1 MIDYKLLTEFE
12 EQKTQF
18 LERFIQT
25 KSNKQQI
32 YDKKDSKTELIMRK
46 LEKERLQTPFVC
58 YQFRVKKLRT
68 FDKRNSYNSNSFINN
83 QRSQFKEQTHYENKK
98 RNNSSY
104 DFTQHINRMELNVQ
118 TKEIDTLFRPMQE
131 RRQKTPLKMKL
142 QSLEYGKNYQKLV
155 DKIIDLDKNPIN
167 FKKNLYI

>member
-18 LERFIQT
+18 LQRFIQN
-25 KSNKQQI
+25 KQNKQQS
-32 YDKKDSKTELIMRK
+32 KDSKTELIMRK

-58 YQFRVKKLRT
+58 YQFRVKKLKTFVKRT
-68 FDKRNSYNSNSFINN
+68 SYNSYSFINN
-83 QRSQFKEQTHYENKK
+83 QKVQSKDQTQYDNKK

-104 DFTQHINRMELNVQ
+104 DFTQHINQVELNVQ
-118 TKEIDTLFRPMQE
+118 NKEVDTLFRPMQD

-142 QSLEYGKNYQKLV
+142 QQLEYGKNYQKLV
-155 DKIIDLDKNPIN
+155 DKIIELDKNPIN